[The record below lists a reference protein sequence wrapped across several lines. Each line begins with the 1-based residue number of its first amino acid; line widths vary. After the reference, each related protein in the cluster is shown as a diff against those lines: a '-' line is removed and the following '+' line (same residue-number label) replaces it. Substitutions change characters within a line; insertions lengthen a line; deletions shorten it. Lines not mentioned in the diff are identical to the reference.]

1 MAIVVGSNKGS
12 RTQRDPAV
20 VVRQMYDSAYSSRQ
34 NFASRWQRI
43 SEYGL
48 ANRDFTT
55 ISPTQGRSRQRKV
68 YSTTFQEAHE
78 QYISAIQALMIPE
91 GANWESLE
99 PPPGHELLDRIDV
112 KQHYETISRVQ
123 MASYNNPAGGFYRA
137 SGSFIYDY
145 GGFGNGGALFIDW
158 NDDDDCVQWTT
169 WPLQQTFYITDSK
182 RKVIGFIR
190 RHEYTAAQAIDAF
203 GEDMLHKDVKTRAAD
218 PHESSKHRAD
228 FLYYECIHPAGKG
241 AFRDI
246 QSEGGHPW
254 ISVIVGD
261 REKGLVRPIQGFW
274 EQPIVAIRHT
284 LNAGEDYAR
293 GPGDRALPDQ
303 RNSNIMFKDMLDR
316 AQLDLRPPMAVPHRG
331 LMSPVRQF
339 PGGQTI
345 YQPSMFTGS
354 VPPIFPLQPP
364 PSTGLSIE
372 MFNLVLNQ
380 IKQAFLWDLLQ
391 PMDQKYMSATQIMEL
406 AARTLQL
413 LGPNFSAM
421 RVDWFL
427 PQSARVYG
435 LNRRHGKLPAT
446 PPWMREMTVHVMH
459 KNPAMA
465 AQMAPEVNQVIA
477 FTQWLNEQ
485 AQAQGGNMDIYDPY
499 NMDELS
505 LIVAEGLQIPARG
518 FETIEVRDE
527 KRRAKNEAAEAQ
539 AEMEQFT
546 NVAEAAG
553 KAAPALQM
561 LQGGAGGAQAA

>member
-1 MAIVVGSNKGS
+1 MALVVGSSKGS
-12 RTQRDPAV
+12 RTERTPAV
-20 VVRQMYDSAYSSRQ
+20 VVQQMYDAAYSSRS
-34 NFASRWQRI
+34 NFQGRWQRI

-99 PPPGHELLDRIDV
+99 PPPGHELMDRIDV
-112 KQHYETISRVQ
+112 KQHYEMVSRVQ

-137 SGSFIYDY
+137 SGSFIFDY

-158 NDDDDCVQWTT
+158 NEEDDCVQWTT

-190 RHEYTAAQAIDAF
+190 RHEYTPAQAVDAF
-203 GEDMLHKDVKTRAAD
+203 GEDMLHNDVKVRAAD
-218 PHESSKHRAD
+218 PNQASRHSAD
-228 FLYYECIHPAGKG
+228 CIYYECIHPADRG
-241 AFRDI
+241 AFKGIKSD
-246 QSEGGHPW
+246 GGHPW
-254 ISVIVGD
+254 ISVVVGAK
-261 REKGLVRPIQGFW
+261 EKALVRPIQGFW

-284 LNAGEDYAR
+284 LNAGEDYGR

-303 RNSNIMFKDMLDR
+303 RNSNVMFKDMLDR
-316 AQLDLRPPMAVPHRG
+316 AQLDLRPPMAIPHRG

-339 PGGQTI
+339 PGGQTV

-354 VPPIFPLQPP
+354 VPPIFPIQPP
-364 PSTGLSIE
+364 PSTGLSLE

-391 PMDQKYMSATQIMEL
+391 PFDERYMSATQILEL
-406 AARTLQL
+406 AARTTQL

-435 LNRRHGKLPAT
+435 LNKRHGKLPAT
-446 PPWMREMTVHVMH
+446 PPWLRNMPVHVTH

-477 FTQWLNEQ
+477 FAQWLNEQ
-485 AQAQGGNMDIYDPY
+485 AAAMGGNTDIYDPY
-499 NMDELS
+499 NMDEMS
-505 LIVAEGLQIPARG
+505 YVVAEGLQMPARIY
-518 FETIEVRDE
+518 ETIAVRDQ
-527 KRRAKNEAAEAQ
+527 KRQAKNEAAEAQ
-539 AEMEQFT
+539 AEMDQFAT
-546 NVAEAAG
+546 VAESAG
-553 KAAPALQM
+553 KAAPALKV